1 MSGKMRR
8 MTNSAADLPD
18 DLAIR
23 PPRQERSRRAWARV
37 LDAGVAL
44 LEDSGYEGFT
54 ISAVCQR
61 AQVPPRAVYDRAPS
75 KDALFLAVYEHGMAR
90 MRAEHAVFEN
100 PDRWS
105 GLTAAALIEA
115 AVREVAA
122 IFGRHERLLRS
133 VVLISGVHPEVN
145 RRGSVHS
152 RELGERFTN
161 LLRPLGSQFA
171 HPQADAEAALRAC
184 FGTVYSA
191 LVIRVAYGPGFAAD
205 PVDDEAY
212 AGHLARMSASYLLNP
227 AMAAMPAPEMPAR
240 GERGRA
246 PARVVDN
253 QRERVP
259 TEE

>member
-1 MSGKMRR
+1 
-8 MTNSAADLPD
+8 MTNAAGLPD
-18 DLAIR
+18 DLAIW

-54 ISAVCQR
+54 IAAVCER

-90 MRAEHAVFEN
+90 ISADHAVFDDQ
-100 PDRWS
+100 DRWR
-105 GLTAAALIEA
+105 GLPAVALIEA

-122 IFGRHERLLRS
+122 IFGRHQRLLRS

-145 RRGSVHS
+145 RRGSAHS

-161 LLRPLGSQFA
+161 LLRPLGGQFA
-171 HPQADAEAALRAC
+171 HPCEDADAALRAC
-184 FGTVYSA
+184 FSTVFSA

-205 PVDDEAY
+205 PVDDDAY
-212 AGHLARMSASYLLNP
+212 AGHLARMAASYLLNP
-227 AMAAMPAPEMPAR
+227 
-240 GERGRA
+240 ERAVEHSGG
-246 PARVVDN
+246 
-253 QRERVP
+253 
-259 TEE
+259 